1 MKEELLVAANA
12 KHAQDGFGNEIKIGD
27 TVKFA
32 TGTWR
37 GLVGKVKKITLGG
50 SDYTNRAIV
59 DIPGEGTVEEQ
70 LNIIEVWNAKG
81 CNAKFKVGDKVTYWV
96 FDKKAKGDVK
106 AVRGERIDI
115 DDGHGGVVTF
125 KAKDLAFWNSKVCN
139 STNPVVVKAMN
150 ACGTAKNAVR
160 GTEKI
165 ADVVGR
171 GYGKEDKA
179 DLKSAFGS
187 DTVAKVAE
195 EYQKAKRISAA
206 DRFDTIIREDIYA
219 TVSEYIAANGGVLNT
234 DTPVKWP
241 DGEMQ
246 SAEIH
251 AHNMRISKRWVAD
264 TIARLKKTKAKYEK
278 YPNMKN
284 LNWDPAARKMVDGII
299 ADAKEIVS
307 MISSL

>member
-1 MKEELLVAANA
+1 M
-12 KHAQDGFGNEIKIGD
+12 EI
-27 TVKFA
+27 
-32 TGTWR
+32 
-37 GLVGKVKKITLGG
+37 
-50 SDYTNRAIV
+50 
-59 DIPGEGTVEEQ
+59 
-70 LNIIEVWNAKG
+70 
-81 CNAKFKVGDKVTYWV
+81 
-96 FDKKAKGDVK
+96 
-106 AVRGERIDI
+106 
-115 DDGHGGVVTF
+115 
-125 KAKDLAFWNSKVCN
+125 
-139 STNPVVVKAMN
+139 TNPIVKNAVE

-160 GTEKI
+160 GTEKL

-206 DRFDTIIREDIYA
+206 DRFDTVIREAIYA

-234 DTPVKWP
+234 NTPVKWP
-241 DGEMQ
+241 DGDVQ
-246 SAEIH
+246 SVEIR
-251 AHNMRISKRWVAD
+251 AHNIGIDKRWVAGVIS
-264 TIARLKKTKAKYEK
+264 TLKKKKAEFAK